1 MMYDVY
7 WYCQMKKKRMI
18 MKIFKKEWFIWK
30 LKKRGG
36 SREKGEEETKSMPH
50 APVNVNIK
58 IVQNLVKIFQYYYFS
73 FRIQIIIS

>member
-18 MKIFKKEWFIWK
+18 MKILKKEWFIWK
-30 LKKRGG
+30 FRKKGG

-50 APVNVNIK
+50 APVEAMPYHI
-58 IVQNLVKIFQYYYFS
+58 
-73 FRIQIIIS
+73 